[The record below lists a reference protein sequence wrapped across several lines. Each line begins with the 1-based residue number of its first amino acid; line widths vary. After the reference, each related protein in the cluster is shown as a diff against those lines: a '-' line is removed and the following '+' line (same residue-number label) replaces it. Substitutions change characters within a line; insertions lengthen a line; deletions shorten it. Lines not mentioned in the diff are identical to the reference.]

1 MSRQPA
7 WLSAALSAIAGG
19 QPVALV
25 TVVEAK
31 GSTPRE
37 AGAKMLVRAED
48 IVGSVGGGQ
57 LELLAIDAARRL
69 MADSSARLTLVPH
82 SLGPD
87 LGQCCGGAV
96 RLLLE
101 PLSVRDRDWLE
112 AWKVHADA
120 ARAATLVTE
129 ADGMKSW
136 IADADDHT
144 RVEDRPEGDRVGRS
158 WRVLE
163 PVRHAARPLWLYG
176 AGHVGRALVT
186 VLSQLDFDV
195 TWLDSR
201 HDGFPAVVPANV
213 QSVIAPQL
221 AATADQAPPAC
232 LFLVM
237 THSHQLDLDICDR
250 ILRRGN
256 FAFLGL
262 IGSDTKKARFLSGL
276 RALGHAPAALERL
289 VCPIGLAKSPGKQ
302 PMEIAVSVVAQLLAL
317 PSTTALGSNIEPTT
331 DGLLGA
337 G

>member
-1 MSRQPA
+1 MSRRPA
-7 WLSAALSAIAGG
+7 WLSAALSAIGG
-19 QPVALV
+19 GEPVALV
-25 TVVEAK
+25 TVAEAK

-37 AGAKMLVRAED
+37 AGAKMLVRAQD

-57 LELLAIDAARRL
+57 LELLAIDAARRM
-69 MADSSARLTLVPH
+69 MADASARLALVPH

-96 RLLLE
+96 KLLLE
-101 PLSVRDRDWLE
+101 PLSARDRDWLE

-120 ARAATLVTE
+120 AQAATLVTE
-129 ADGMKSW
+129 SDGMKSW
-136 IADADDHT
+136 IADADNHT
-144 RVEDRPEGDRVGRS
+144 RVEDRAGRG

-163 PVRHAARPLWLYG
+163 PVHRAARPLWLYG

-186 VLSQLDFDV
+186 VLSELDFDV

-201 HDGFPAVVPANV
+201 HDGFPPVVPANV
-213 QSVIAPQL
+213 QSIVAPQL
-221 AATADQAPPAC
+221 ATTVDQGPPDC

-250 ILRRGN
+250 ILRRGD

-276 RALGHAPAALERL
+276 RALGHGPAALERL
-289 VCPIGLAKSPGKQ
+289 ICPIGLAKSPGKQ
-302 PMEIAVSVVAQLLAL
+302 PMEIAVSVAAQLLAL
-317 PSTTALGSNIEPTT
+317 PGTTELAANIEPTT
-331 DGLLGA
+331 DELLGA

>member
-1 MSRQPA
+1 
-7 WLSAALSAIAGG
+7 
-19 QPVALV
+19 
-25 TVVEAK
+25 
-31 GSTPRE
+31 
-37 AGAKMLVRAED
+37 MLVRAED

-69 MADSSARLTLVPH
+69 MADPLPRLALAPH

-96 RLLLE
+96 KLLLE
-101 PLSVRDRDWLE
+101 PLSAPDRSWLE
-112 AWKVHADA
+112 AWMVHAEA
-120 ARAATLVTE
+120 AQAATLVTE
-129 ADGMKSW
+129 SDGMKSW
-136 IADADDHT
+136 VVDSGDQP
-144 RVEDRPEGDRVGRS
+144 RVEGHPGRA

-163 PVRHAARPLWLYG
+163 PVRHVARPLWLYG

-186 VLSQLDFDV
+186 VLSGLDFDV

-201 HDGFPAVVPANV
+201 HDGFPQAVPGNV
-213 QSVIAPQL
+213 QATVAPQL
-221 AATADQAPPAC
+221 AATADQAPPGC

-250 ILRRGN
+250 ILRRAD

-289 VCPIGLAKSPGKQ
+289 VCPIGLAQIPGKQ
-302 PMEIAVSVVAQLLAL
+302 PMEIAVSVAAQLLAL
-317 PSTTALGSNIEPTT
+317 PGQTELASNAERTAQ
-331 DGLLGA
+331 GLRGA

>member
-1 MSRQPA
+1 MSRQPT
-7 WLSAALSAIAGG
+7 WLRAALAAIACGER
-19 QPVALV
+19 VALA

-57 LELLAIDAARRL
+57 LELLAIDAARRML
-69 MADSSARLTLVPH
+69 TDSSAKLALIPY

-101 PLSVRDRDWLE
+101 PLSARDRDWLE

-120 ARAATLVTE
+120 ARTATLVTE

-136 IADADDHT
+136 IADADNHT
-144 RVEDRPEGDRVGRS
+144 RVEKRAGRG

-163 PVRHAARPLWLYG
+163 PVRHAARPMWLYG
-176 AGHVGRALVT
+176 AGHVGRALAT
-186 VLSQLDFDV
+186 VLSELDFDV

-201 HDGFPAVVPANV
+201 HDGFPAVVPALV
-213 QSVIAPQL
+213 QSIIAPQL
-221 AATADQAPPAC
+221 AATVDQAPPAS

-250 ILRRGN
+250 ILRRGD
-256 FAFLGL
+256 FAFLGV
-262 IGSDTKKARFLSGL
+262 IGSATKKARFLSGL
-276 RALGHAPAALERL
+276 RALGHGPEALERL
-289 VCPIGLAKSPGKQ
+289 ICPIGLAQIPGKQ
-302 PMEIAVSVVAQLLAL
+302 PMEIAVSVAAQLLAL
-317 PSTTALGSNIEPTT
+317 SGTTELAADTGQTT
-331 DGLLGA
+331 QGLLGA

>member
-7 WLSAALSAIAGG
+7 WLRAALTAIASGER
-19 QPVALV
+19 VALV

-57 LELLAIDAARRL
+57 LELLAIDHARR
-69 MADSSARLTLVPH
+69 AATQPSAKPGLVPY

-96 RLLLE
+96 RLLVE
-101 PLSVRDRDWLE
+101 PLSARDRDWLE

-120 ARAATLVTE
+120 AQAATLVTE

-136 IADADDHT
+136 IADAGDQI
-144 RVEDRPEGDRVGRS
+144 RLEDRAGR

-163 PVRHAARPLWLYG
+163 PVRHAIRPLWLYG
-176 AGHVGRALVT
+176 AGHVGRALAT
-186 VLSQLDFDV
+186 VLSELDFDV

-201 HDGFPAVVPANV
+201 HDGFPAAIPANV

-221 AATADQAPPAC
+221 GATVDQAPAGC

-250 ILRRGN
+250 ILRRGDVT
-256 FAFLGL
+256 FLGV
-262 IGSDTKKARFLSGL
+262 IGSDTKKARFLNGL
-276 RALGHAPAALERL
+276 RALGHGPAALEL
-289 VCPIGLAKSPGKQ
+289 LTCPIGLAQIPGKR
-302 PMEIAVSVVAQLLAL
+302 PMEIAVSVAAQMLAL
-317 PSTTALGSNIEPTT
+317 PGTAELSTETSEATQ
-331 DGLLGA
+331 GLLGA

>member
-19 QPVALV
+19 EPVALV

-37 AGAKMLVRAED
+37 AGAKMLVRHND

-57 LELLAIDAARRL
+57 LELLAIDAARRM
-69 MADSSARLTLVPH
+69 MADSSARLAVVQH

-101 PLSVRDRDWLE
+101 PLSARDRDWLE
-112 AWKVHADA
+112 AWTAHADA
-120 ARAATLVTE
+120 AQAAILVTE

-136 IADADDHT
+136 IAGTDEHP
-144 RVEDRPEGDRVGRS
+144 RVEDRAARG

-201 HDGFPAVVPANV
+201 HDGFPPEVPANV
-213 QSVIAPQL
+213 QAIVAPQL
-221 AATADQAPPAC
+221 AATVDQAPPTG

-250 ILRRGN
+250 ILRRGD

-276 RALGHAPAALERL
+276 RALGHGPAALERL
-289 VCPIGLAKSPGKQ
+289 VCPIGLAQIPGKQ
-302 PMEIAVSVVAQLLAL
+302 PMEIAVSVTAQLLAL
-317 PSTTALGSNIEPTT
+317 PGTTELAANGGQTT
-331 DGLLGA
+331 QGLLGA

>member
-1 MSRQPA
+1 MSRRPA
-7 WLSAALSAIAGG
+7 WLNAALAAIAGG
-19 QPVALV
+19 EPVALV

-37 AGAKMLVRAED
+37 AGAKMLVRHND

-57 LELLAIDAARRL
+57 LELLAIDAARRM
-69 MADSSARLTLVPH
+69 MADSSAKQVLVRH

-101 PLSVRDRDWLE
+101 PLSARDRDWLE

-120 ARAATLVTE
+120 ARTATLVTE

-136 IADADDHT
+136 IADADGHT
-144 RVEDRPEGDRVGRS
+144 RVEERSGRG

-163 PVRHAARPLWLYG
+163 PVRPAARPLWLYG

-201 HDGFPAVVPANV
+201 HDGFPSAVPPNV
-213 QSVIAPQL
+213 QATVAPQL
-221 AATADQAPPAC
+221 AATADQAPTAC

-250 ILRRGN
+250 ILRRGD

-262 IGSDTKKARFLSGL
+262 IGSDTKKARFLGGL
-276 RALGHAPAALERL
+276 RALGHGPPALERL
-289 VCPIGLAKSPGKQ
+289 ICPIGLAQIPGKQ
-302 PMEIAVSVVAQLLAL
+302 PMEIAVSVAAQLLAL
-317 PSTTALGSNIEPTT
+317 PGVTELAANGEQTTQ
-331 DGLLGA
+331 GLLGA

>member
-7 WLSAALSAIAGG
+7 WLGAALTAIAGG
-19 QPVALV
+19 EPVALV

-37 AGAKMLVRAED
+37 AGAKMLVRHHD

-57 LELLAIDAARRL
+57 LELLAIDAARRM
-69 MADSSARLTLVPH
+69 MADASARLALVQH

-101 PLSVRDRDWLE
+101 PLSARDRPWLE
-112 AWKVHADA
+112 AWTVHADA
-120 ARAATLVTE
+120 VQAATLVTE

-136 IADADDHT
+136 IADAGHT
-144 RVEDRPEGDRVGRS
+144 RVEDRAGRA

-163 PVRHAARPLWLYG
+163 PVRHGARPLWLYG
-176 AGHVGRALVT
+176 AGHVGRALAT

-201 HDGFPAVVPANV
+201 HNGFPQAVPANV

-250 ILRRGN
+250 ILRRGD

-262 IGSDTKKARFLSGL
+262 IGSDTKKARFLGGL
-276 RALGHAPAALERL
+276 RALGHGPAALERL
-289 VCPIGLAKSPGKQ
+289 VCPIGLAQIPGKQ
-302 PMEIAVSVVAQLLAL
+302 PMEIAVSVAAQLLAL
-317 PSTTALGSNIEPTT
+317 PGTTELAANSEQTAQ
-331 DGLLGA
+331 GLLGA

>member
-7 WLSAALSAIAGG
+7 WLSAALAAIAGG
-19 QPVALV
+19 ERVALV
-25 TVVEAK
+25 TVAEAK

-37 AGAKMLVRAED
+37 AGAKMLVRAYD

-57 LELLAIDAARRL
+57 LELLAIDAARRM
-69 MADSSARLTLVPH
+69 MAEPSARLALAPH

-96 RLLLE
+96 KLLLE
-101 PLSVRDRDWLE
+101 PLSARDRPWLE
-112 AWKVHADA
+112 AWMVHAEA
-120 ARAATLVTE
+120 AQAATLVTE
-129 ADGMKSW
+129 SDGMKSW
-136 IADADDHT
+136 MIDAGDQP
-144 RVEDRPEGDRVGRS
+144 RVENRAGGA

-163 PVRHAARPLWLYG
+163 PVRRLGRPLWLYG

-186 VLSQLDFDV
+186 VLSELDFDV

-201 HDGFPAVVPANV
+201 HDGFPQAVPANV
-213 QSVIAPQL
+213 QAIVAPQL
-221 AATADQAPPAC
+221 AATADQAPPGC

-250 ILRRGN
+250 ILRRGD

-276 RALGHAPAALERL
+276 RALGHGPAALERL
-289 VCPIGLAKSPGKQ
+289 ICPIGLAQIPGKR
-302 PMEIAVSVVAQLLAL
+302 PMEIAVSVAGQLLAL
-317 PSTTALGSNIEPTT
+317 PGRTELASNADQGTE
-331 DGLLGA
+331 GLLGA

>member
-1 MSRQPA
+1 MSHQPA
-7 WLSAALSAIAGG
+7 WLSAALSAIVGG
-19 QPVALV
+19 EPVALV

-37 AGAKMLVRAED
+37 AGAKMLVRAQD

-57 LELLAIDAARRL
+57 LELLAIDAARR
-69 MADSSARLTLVPH
+69 MMSEPSARLALVPH

-101 PLSVRDRDWLE
+101 PLSARDRPWLE
-112 AWKVHADA
+112 AWMVHAEA
-120 ARAATLVTE
+120 AQATTLVTE
-129 ADGMKSW
+129 SDGMKSW
-136 IADADDHT
+136 VAGAGAET
-144 RVEDRPEGDRVGRS
+144 RVEDRAGRV

-163 PVRHAARPLWLYG
+163 PVRHVARPLWLYG

-186 VLSQLDFDV
+186 VLSELDFDL

-201 HDGFPAVVPANV
+201 HDGFPASAPANV
-213 QSVIAPQL
+213 PSIVAPHL
-221 AATADQAPPAC
+221 AATVDQAPPAC

-250 ILRRGN
+250 ILRRGD

-276 RALGHAPAALERL
+276 RALGHGPSVLERL
-289 VCPIGLAKSPGKQ
+289 ICPIGLAQIPGKQ
-302 PMEIAVSVVAQLLAL
+302 PMEIAVSVAAQLLAL
-317 PSTTALGSNIEPTT
+317 PGTTELAANSEQTT
-331 DGLLGA
+331 RGLLGA

>member
-7 WLSAALSAIAGG
+7 WLSAALAAIAGG
-19 QPVALV
+19 EPAALV
-25 TVVEAK
+25 TVAEAK

-37 AGAKMLVRAED
+37 AGAKMLVRARD
-48 IVGSVGGGQ
+48 IVGSIGGGQ
-57 LELLAIDAARRL
+57 LELLAIDAARRM
-69 MADSSARLTLVPH
+69 MAEPSARLALAPH

-96 RLLLE
+96 KLLLE
-101 PLSVRDRDWLE
+101 PLSAHDRPWLE
-112 AWKVHADA
+112 AWMAHAEA
-120 ARAATLVTE
+120 AQAATLVTE
-129 ADGMKSW
+129 SDGMKSW
-136 IADADDHT
+136 IVAVGNQP
-144 RVEDRPEGDRVGRS
+144 RVEDRPGHA

-163 PVRHAARPLWLYG
+163 PVRHLARPLWLYG
-176 AGHVGRALVT
+176 AGHVGRALAT
-186 VLSQLDFDV
+186 VLSELDFDV

-201 HDGFPAVVPANV
+201 HDGFPQAIPANV

-221 AATADQAPPAC
+221 AATPDDAPAGC

-250 ILRRGN
+250 ILRRGD

-276 RALGHAPAALERL
+276 RALGHGPATLERL
-289 VCPIGLAKSPGKQ
+289 VCPIGLAQIPGKQ
-302 PMEIAVSVVAQLLAL
+302 PMEIAVSVAAQLLAL
-317 PSTTALGSNIEPTT
+317 QDRTELSSNADRTTQ
-331 DGLLGA
+331 GLLGA

>member
-7 WLSAALSAIAGG
+7 WLSAALAAIAAGERVVLTT
-19 QPVALV
+19 VA
-25 TVVEAK
+25 EAK

-37 AGAKMLVRAED
+37 AGAKMLVRRDD
-48 IVGSVGGGQ
+48 IVGSIGGGQ
-57 LELLAIDAARRL
+57 LELLAIDAARR
-69 MADSSARLTLVPH
+69 MTDDPAARLALVRY

-101 PLSVRDRDWLE
+101 PLAAADRHWLE
-112 AWKVHADA
+112 AWQVHADA
-120 ARAATLVTE
+120 SRAATLVTE

-136 IADADDHT
+136 IADADGQT
-144 RVEDRPEGDRVGRS
+144 RVDDRPGQG

-163 PVRHAARPLWLYG
+163 AVRHLARPVWLYG
-176 AGHVGRALVT
+176 AGHVGRALAK
-186 VLSQLDFDV
+186 VLAELDFEV

-201 HDGFPAVVPANV
+201 HDGFPPSVPAGV
-213 QSVIAPQL
+213 QPIVAPQL
-221 AATADQAPPAC
+221 AATVDQAPADG

-237 THSHQLDLDICDR
+237 THSHQLDLEICDR
-250 ILRRGN
+250 VLRRGD

-276 RALGHAPAALERL
+276 RALGHRPEALERL
-289 VCPIGLAKSPGKQ
+289 ICPIGLAQIAGKQ
-302 PMEIAVSVVAQLLAL
+302 PMAIAVSAAAQLLTL
-317 PSTTALGSNIEPTT
+317 PAAREVGSNAGQTEQ
-331 DGLLGA
+331 GLIGA

>member
-7 WLSAALSAIAGG
+7 WLRAALAAIASGER
-19 QPVALV
+19 VALV

-57 LELLAIDAARRL
+57 LELLAIDTARRVTTQPQPKL
-69 MADSSARLTLVPH
+69 GLVPY

-96 RLLLE
+96 RLLVE
-101 PLSVRDRDWLE
+101 PLSARDLDWLE

-120 ARAATLVTE
+120 AQSTTQAATLVTE

-136 IADADDHT
+136 IADAA
-144 RVEDRPEGDRVGRS
+144 DRIRIEERAGR

-163 PVRHAARPLWLYG
+163 PVRHMARPLWLYG

-186 VLSQLDFDV
+186 VLSELDFDV

-201 HDGFPAVVPANV
+201 RDGFPPTVPGNIQAIV
-213 QSVIAPQL
+213 APQL
-221 AATADQAPPAC
+221 AATSDQAPAGC

-250 ILRRGN
+250 ILRHGD
-256 FAFLGL
+256 FAFLGV
-262 IGSDTKKARFLSGL
+262 IGSDTKKARFLNGL
-276 RALGHAPAALERL
+276 RALGHGPAALERL
-289 VCPIGLAKSPGKQ
+289 TCPIGLAQIPGKQ
-302 PMEIAVSVVAQLLAL
+302 PMEIAVSVAAQLLAL
-317 PSTTALGSNIEPTT
+317 PEAAELSTSAGRVTQ
-331 DGLLGA
+331 GLLGA

>member
-1 MSRQPA
+1 MSRQPT
-7 WLSAALSAIAGG
+7 WLRAALAAIGG
-19 QPVALV
+19 GERVALV

-37 AGAKMLVRAED
+37 AGAKMLVRADD

-57 LELLAIDAARRL
+57 LELLAIDAARRML
-69 MADSSARLTLVPH
+69 TDSSAKLTLIPY

-96 RLLLE
+96 RLLVE
-101 PLSVRDRDWLE
+101 PLSARDRDWLE

-136 IADADDHT
+136 IADADNHT
-144 RVEDRPEGDRVGRS
+144 RVDDRAGRG

-176 AGHVGRALVT
+176 AGHVGRALAT
-186 VLSQLDFDV
+186 VLSELDFDV

-201 HDGFPAVVPANV
+201 HDGFPAVVPTLV
-213 QSVIAPQL
+213 QSIIAPQL
-221 AATADQAPPAC
+221 AATADQAPPAS

-250 ILRRGN
+250 ILRRGD
-256 FAFLGL
+256 FVFLGV
-262 IGSDTKKARFLSGL
+262 IGSDTKKARFLTGL
-276 RALGHAPAALERL
+276 RALGHGPEALERL
-289 VCPIGLAKSPGKQ
+289 ICPIGLAQIPGKQ
-302 PMEIAVSVVAQLLAL
+302 PMEIAVSVAAQLLTL
-317 PSTTALGSNIEPTT
+317 SGTTELAADAGQTT
-331 DGLLGA
+331 RGLLGA

>member
-1 MSRQPA
+1 MSRQPT

-19 QPVALV
+19 EPAALV

-37 AGAKMLVRAED
+37 AGAKMLVRHND

-57 LELLAIDAARRL
+57 LELLAVDAARR
-69 MADSSARLTLVPH
+69 MMGDSSARLALAQH

-101 PLSVRDRDWLE
+101 PLSARDRHWLE
-112 AWKVHADA
+112 AWTVHADA
-120 ARAATLVTE
+120 AQAATLVTE

-136 IADADDHT
+136 IAGADAHT
-144 RVEDRPEGDRVGRS
+144 RVEDRVVEGRGGHG

-163 PVRHAARPLWLYG
+163 PVRHVARPLWLYG

-195 TWLDSR
+195 SWLDSR
-201 HDGFPAVVPANV
+201 HDGFPPEVPANV
-213 QSVIAPQL
+213 QAIVAPQL
-221 AATADQAPPAC
+221 PATVDQAPPAC

-250 ILRRGN
+250 ILRRGD

-276 RALGHAPAALERL
+276 RALGHGPGALERL
-289 VCPIGLAKSPGKQ
+289 VCPIGLAQIPGKK
-302 PMEIAVSVVAQLLAL
+302 PMEIAVSVTAQLLAL
-317 PSTTALGSNIEPTT
+317 PGATELAANGGQTTQ
-331 DGLLGA
+331 GLLGA
-337 G
+337 

>member
-7 WLSAALSAIAGG
+7 WLGAALSAIAGG
-19 QPVALV
+19 EPVALV

-37 AGAKMLVRAED
+37 AGAKMLVRHND

-57 LELLAIDAARRL
+57 LELLAIDAARRML
-69 MADSSARLTLVPH
+69 ADSSARPALVPH

-101 PLSVRDRDWLE
+101 PLSARDRDWLE
-112 AWKVHADA
+112 AWQIHADA

-136 IADADDHT
+136 IADAGDHP
-144 RVEDRPEGDRVGRS
+144 RVEDRPAQHPSGRG

-186 VLSQLDFDV
+186 VLSELDFDV

-201 HDGFPAVVPANV
+201 HDGFPAMVPANV
-213 QSVIAPQL
+213 QSMIAPQL
-221 AATADQAPPAC
+221 AATVDLTPPAC

-250 ILRRGN
+250 ILRRGD

-276 RALGHAPAALERL
+276 RALGHGPAALERL
-289 VCPIGLAKSPGKQ
+289 TCPIGLAQIPGKQ
-302 PMEIAVSVVAQLLAL
+302 PMEIAVSVAAQLLAL
-317 PSTTALGSNIEPTT
+317 PGTTELAANSEQTT
-331 DGLLGA
+331 HGLLGA